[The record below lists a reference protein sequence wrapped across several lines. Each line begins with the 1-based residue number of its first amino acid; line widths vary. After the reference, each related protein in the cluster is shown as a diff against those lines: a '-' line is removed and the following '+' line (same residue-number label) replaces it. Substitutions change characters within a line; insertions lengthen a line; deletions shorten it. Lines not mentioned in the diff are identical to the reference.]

1 MAHQEHESNAWK
13 PPSWCPRRSLA
24 LKGDQRATLTALR
37 AALGDLVLAIR
48 RRGLDAGKAA
58 HTPTPHG
65 EVIVANGLAK
75 RPTRAEHEQRL
86 TEVAELLVRRLG
98 KEQIVRLGRQRW
110 GVGARTMERYLAAA
124 RQRLAARAE
133 HDPQL
138 ELGRALAAYDLLFAK
153 MLAAGD
159 LRGAAA
165 TIDRLVRLL
174 DLTPEQLARRQGRSG
189 VETYLTLMRG
199 PRTAASEGE
208 RESEAC

>member
-1 MAHQEHESNAWK
+1 M
-13 PPSWCPRRSLA
+13 
-24 LKGDQRATLTALR
+24 
-37 AALGDLVLAIR
+37 
-48 RRGLDAGKAA
+48 
-58 HTPTPHG
+58 
-65 EVIVANGLAK
+65 ANGLAK